1 MALLV
6 STRCYRHTGGAA
18 QESIDEVAEVP
29 PIIQRADQLTIL
41 WRGCA
46 GLEVRPFGGDQRLTP
61 VRQNQNELQSVMP
74 VRASKDRERLSV
86 KRVMWAGDRHPLW
99 EVPEVGSVWWFPS
112 GR

>member
-6 STRCYRHTGGAA
+6 STRCYRHIGGAA

-46 GLEVRPFGGDQRLTP
+46 GLEVRPFGRY
-61 VRQNQNELQSVMP
+61 
-74 VRASKDRERLSV
+74 
-86 KRVMWAGDRHPLW
+86 
-99 EVPEVGSVWWFPS
+99 
-112 GR
+112 